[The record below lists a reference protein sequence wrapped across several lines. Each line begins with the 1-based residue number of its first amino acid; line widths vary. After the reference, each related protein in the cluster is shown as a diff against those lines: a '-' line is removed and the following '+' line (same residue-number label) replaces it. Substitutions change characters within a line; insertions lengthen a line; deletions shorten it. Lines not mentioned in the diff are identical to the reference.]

1 MKISYLSHA
10 GIDKSKWDRCIENAA
25 NGLIYASSFYL
36 DAMSD
41 SWDALILND
50 YETVMPLVWKKKYG
64 FNYLYQPFF
73 IGSLGIFGNISD
85 ESVNDFLKAVPE
97 HFKYADIDFK
107 EHIINPEK
115 VGLTNAKL
123 KKRNNFLLDL
133 NNKYPEIYKDYKR
146 LATRMIKKS
155 LENNVEIIRNCKPF
169 EVIEFYEKNYKNE
182 HKNIKPRDYKR
193 LLAATNIAFEKTKAA
208 TWLAKRNEE
217 TVAAYMILKDERFV
231 YSLIGGSNQQGK
243 NYGAFYLL
251 TDAAIKDH
259 AETSRVF
266 RFEGSDKKGIAFFNS
281 QFHPTS
287 VQYYHLTLNRL
298 PWPVKLLK

>member
-10 GIDKSKWDRCIENAA
+10 GIDKLKWDRCIETAA
-25 NGLIYASSFYL
+25 NGLIYASSYYL

-41 SWDALILND
+41 NWDALILND
-50 YETVMPLVWKKKYG
+50 YEVVMPLVWKKKYG

-73 IGSLGIFGNISD
+73 IGSLGIFGNVSD
-85 ESVNDFLKAVPE
+85 KTVNQLLNAIPNQ
-97 HFKYADIDFK
+97 FKYADIDFK
-107 EHIINPEK
+107 ENIINPEK
-115 VGLTNAKL
+115 ITLKNAQL

-133 NNKYPEIYKDYKR
+133 NKKYPEIYKDYKR
-146 LATRMIKKS
+146 LTTRMIKKAA
-155 LENNVEIIRNCKPF
+155 ENKVEIIKSCEPF

-182 HKNIKPRDYKR
+182 HKNIKSRDYKR
-193 LLAATNIAFEKTKAA
+193 LLAATNIAFEKGKAA
-208 TWLAKRNEE
+208 TWLAKKNGE
-217 TVAAYMILKDERFV
+217 TIASYMILKDEKFI

-243 NYGAFYLL
+243 KYGAFYLL

-259 AETSRVF
+259 AETNRIF

-281 QFHPTS
+281 QFNPAPVH
-287 VQYYHLTLNRL
+287 YYHLKLNRL